1 MESKNAGNLKGMPAF
16 LLHLRCYLLRATSS
30 DLDTRVRDLNPD
42 HVTSTPVAIPA
53 TMRAAVYEGPRQLE
67 VRDIAIPD
75 LAAGELLVEI
85 DYCGVCGS
93 DLHFVIEGWSAP
105 GRVHGHEWSGR
116 VVAFADD
123 VEGWTIGDRVVGG
136 PVPCGECRY
145 CLAGRSSLCRKAG
158 IQGDDDYESTGAYA
172 QFHKTLARRVHRIPE
187 GLSQRA
193 AALTEPLAVAL
204 HGITRAKVR
213 PGHRVLVTGGGPIG
227 LLTVAALR
235 ALGIDDITVSE
246 PAEARRDR
254 AVRAGA
260 ARAIRPDQ
268 LPPAPDMPMEVT
280 EEPYDA
286 AIECSGRALAMEAA
300 LALLGPAGTLVLSG
314 TSMEKPRW
322 DPLRILLLELDITGA
337 YEYDDDGFTAALDL
351 LANGRLPIDELAEP
365 TDTPLDGLLAA
376 MEGLAAGTITRKVM
390 VTPR

>member
-1 MESKNAGNLKGMPAF
+1 M
-16 LLHLRCYLLRATSS
+16 TS
-30 DLDTRVRDLNPD
+30 V
-42 HVTSTPVAIPA
+42 PA
-53 TMRAAVYEGPRQLE
+53 TMRAAVYEGPRHLE
-67 VRDIAIPD
+67 VRDIPTPD
-75 LAAGELLVEI
+75 LAPGELLVEI

-116 VVAFADD
+116 VAALADD
-123 VEGWTIGDRVVGG
+123 VDGWTIGDRVVGG
-136 PVPCGECRY
+136 PLPCGECRY
-145 CLAGRSSLCRKAG
+145 CKAGRTSLCREAG
-158 IQGDDDYESTGAYA
+158 IQGDTEYEAPGAYA
-172 QFHKTLARRVHRIPE
+172 QFHKTKASRVHRIPE
-187 GLSQRA
+187 ALSQRA

-213 PGHRVLVTGGGPIG
+213 PGDRVLVTGGGPIG

-235 ALGIDDITVSE
+235 ALAIDDITVSE

-254 AVRAGA
+254 ALRVGA
-260 ARAIRPDQ
+260 ARAVVPNELPD
-268 LPPAPDMPMEVT
+268 PPAMPMQVT
-280 EEPYDA
+280 AEPYDA
-286 AIECSGRALAMEAA
+286 AIECSGRASAMEAA

-351 LANGRLPIDELAEP
+351 LASGQLPIDELAEP
-365 TDTPLDGLLAA
+365 NDTPLDGLLAA